1 MNKWIGLGNIGKDVD
16 VRTNGDSSVA
26 RFSLAVKRKFAK
38 EGEVDTDWL
47 NIVCFGKL
55 ATFAEKYLHK
65 GSKIVVEARVQ
76 TGSYTNKDGVKVYT
90 TDFIAENIEFAESK
104 KEAEQNKAEEKPEAK
119 EEDNFVNV
127 PDDDLGELPFN

>member
-1 MNKWIGLGNIGKDVD
+1 MNKWIGMGNIGKDVD
-16 VRTNGDSSVA
+16 VRTNGDSTVA

-38 EGEVDTDWL
+38 EGDIDTDW
-47 NIVCFGKL
+47 ISVVCFGKL

-104 KEAEQNKAEEKPEAK
+104 KEAEQNKAEEKPETK
-119 EEDNFVNV
+119 EDDGFMNVEDT
-127 PDDDLGELPFN
+127 DDMELPFA